1 MRREKSS
8 DSNRQQKMLPNA
20 KNTAST
26 TASHH
31 QLYFNL
37 TAPLSESIYFQ
48 DTSLQTGFSFQF
60 LPWL

>member
-1 MRREKSS
+1 MRREKSN

-48 DTSLQTGFSFQF
+48 DT
-60 LPWL
+60 

>member
-1 MRREKSS
+1 
-8 DSNRQQKMLPNA
+8 MLPNA

-37 TAPLSESIYFQ
+37 TAPLSESLFSRYF
-48 DTSLQTGFSFQF
+48 SANWFFFSI
-60 LPWL
+60 LTMVIVDG